1 MNESTGGSGGS
12 MTKEEIK
19 FLYELNANT
28 NAYTDTDQQ
37 RVQDAFTTDLEVK
50 TAYENNVNTNAYS
63 DAEKEKLSNLM
74 ILNGDPS
81 IADTPADLAEVYH
94 DWGQDAANVGTHYL
108 PFTDADKSNLDSLT
122 AASNGYFTFVDADGT
137 SISDQSLFTET
148 TETNDRYKLQYRID
162 GGTIIK
168 VVGSRVNY
176 EIEESGNS
184 SNVGTIQMSST
195 SGSDPTRVSYT
206 YNSSEKDIAFL
217 DDIPNVG
224 DTVAISYDD
233 VTDPTN
239 PVTII
244 DSKIQYEVGKIPEEG
259 ATPPNL
265 LNLSDYDVLTK
276 IHLETIQ
283 TDISDLKV
291 KTSSVY
297 PIYSLVVQYTVDISA
312 TPTKAEITT
321 ILDNAFGSGNWE
333 ERNITYTIVAT
344 DDGNATGT
352 KQKVWNIYQR
362 TLNDGTPP
370 NGLSNDFY
378 VVDIG
383 LPAT

>member
-1 MNESTGGSGGS
+1 
-12 MTKEEIK
+12 
-19 FLYELNANT
+19 
-28 NAYTDTDQQ
+28 
-37 RVQDAFTTDLEVK
+37 
-50 TAYENNVNTNAYS
+50 
-63 DAEKEKLSNLM
+63 
-74 ILNGDPS
+74 
-81 IADTPADLAEVYH
+81 
-94 DWGQDAANVGTHYL
+94 
-108 PFTDADKSNLDSLT
+108 
-122 AASNGYFTFVDADGT
+122 
-137 SISDQSLFTET
+137 
-148 TETNDRYKLQYRID
+148 
-162 GGTIIK
+162 
-168 VVGSRVNY
+168 
-176 EIEESGNS
+176 
-184 SNVGTIQMSST
+184 MSST
-195 SGSDPTRVSYT
+195 SGSDPTRLSYL
-206 YNSSEKDIAFL
+206 YNLTEKDIAFL
-217 DDIPNVG
+217 DDIPHPDLSG
-224 DTVAISYDD
+224 LTAITYDD
-233 VTDPTN
+233 VTDPAN

-244 DSKIQYEVGKIPEEG
+244 DSKIQYGIGKIPEEG
-259 ATPPNL
+259 ATPPDL

-291 KTSSVY
+291 KTSSIY